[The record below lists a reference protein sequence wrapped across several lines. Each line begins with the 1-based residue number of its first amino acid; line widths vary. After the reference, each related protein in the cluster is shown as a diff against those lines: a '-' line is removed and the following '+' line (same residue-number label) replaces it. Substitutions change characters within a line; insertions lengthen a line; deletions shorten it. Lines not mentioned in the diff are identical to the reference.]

1 MNKECKTNDWNVNF
15 RTRKKL
21 RFKNSNDLT
30 EKVNVEVDVNEQS
43 DENEEADTLVLKVKN
58 EEKKE
63 IFDLKLSKK
72 KKVKFKAGAD
82 LTDKVNLVDVDW
94 NREETE
100 TEEVL
105 FIGVRIKT
113 TSCTETQAD
122 EKAQ

>member
-1 MNKECKTNDWNVNF
+1 MKECKTNDWNVNF

-21 RFKNSNDLT
+21 RFKNSNDPT
-30 EKVNVEVDVNEQS
+30 EKVNVEVDINEEN
-43 DENEEADTLVLKVKN
+43 DENTEADLLALKVKN

-94 NREETE
+94 NREETD
-100 TEEVL
+100 TEEVS

-113 TSCTETQAD
+113 TSCIETQIED
-122 EKAQ
+122 KAQ